1 MGLFDRFLRKDTRNT
16 GDTRDTGDREATKPV
31 ERPTSIPQM
40 PKLNRVQQVKD
51 ENGRLFYQLDY
62 YDKDASFK
70 QMYDTTRIV
79 VDAVPTM
86 IAGHQ
91 IYSAKVSWYGKNDAV
106 YLDPQYGDMGRRN
119 QFTDIKLGLDVNK
132 FFSDP
137 AYQAVLMRQLLDKN
151 RIERY
156 ISQGLEDSPKTP
168 CGNYIGHVGISS
180 KSNSNEYR
188 KIFSEAV
195 GREVHYS
202 HEMLTKR
209 EEYKQYQEQQRQAM
223 MARKQAEIERLQ
235 KEIDDLSK

>member
-1 MGLFDRFLRKDTRNT
+1 MGLFNKFLHKDTKNT
-16 GDTRDTGDREATKPV
+16 EDREATKPV
-31 ERPTSIPQM
+31 AKPTSMPQM
-40 PKLNRVQQVKD
+40 PALNRVQQMKD
-51 ENGRLFYQLDY
+51 QNGRLYYQLDY
-62 YDKDASFK
+62 FDKDASFK
-70 QMYDTTRIV
+70 QMYDTTRII

-91 IYSAKVSWYGKNDAV
+91 IYSAKVSWYGQNDAV
-106 YLDPQYGDMGRRN
+106 YLDPQYADMGRRN

-137 AYQAVLMRQLLDKN
+137 AYQDVLMLQLLEKS

-156 ISQGLEDSPKTP
+156 IGEGLKDTPKQP
-168 CGNYIGHVGISS
+168 CGDYIGHVGVSS

-202 HEMLTKR
+202 HEMVKKR
-209 EEYKQYQEQQRQAM
+209 ERHKQYQEQQKQAM